1 MSKKVTLEWQ
11 TDTQP
16 PRDYD
21 DYLVTWK
28 IRTKTGVQY
37 AVAVSIYDANEGLFE
52 CPVDGASCI
61 DAEAVSW
68 AEIPKPYVPEE

>member
-1 MSKKVTLEWQ
+1 MSNTVTLEWQ
-11 TDTQP
+11 TDVQP

-52 CPVDGASCI
+52 CPVDGQSYI
-61 DAEAVSW
+61 EAEAVAW
-68 AEIPKPYVPEE
+68 AELPEPYKPEE